1 MSEHDDETTAENATP
16 PVTETPDDTAADTTD
31 SAAAT
36 DGGTSGD
43 GEDTPDAAAAPHVP
57 WYRRIRW
64 WGWTLIGI
72 LVAVLAV
79 VGTFGVQGLMIKHH
93 EQKALHALT
102 SVVKKGDLSK
112 LPEAITKMQAETAA
126 ANDLAHTGLWGA
138 AAGLPGLGVNV
149 QSLQGMT
156 QVVDDAAHETL
167 PKYLDI
173 VADMPVKSLFSD
185 GTVHIQP
192 ILDAK
197 DRIVEANDSL
207 RKQVEAY
214 DNIPQPTIGLL
225 AGVYDRGRTL
235 LDTGMQ
241 AADWAVTDVIPH
253 LRDWFG
259 YDATQTY
266 AILVMTPA
274 EARVS
279 GGLIGAVGTLT
290 IKDGKFE
297 VGNFE
302 PNTTY
307 YKDGHAFMT
316 EDEQR
321 IYQAQGPIH
330 MYYDIRDFANYPDT
344 QRIAE
349 EFLALWDRKHEDD
362 PQLLTGVVT
371 CDPVFVQVLVKV
383 LGDVTLPDGRVLTG
397 TNTADFLMNTVYK
410 DYAPE
415 ETDAYFGT
423 VATACIKRLMDDPS
437 LAKLAAIA
445 KQVPTLAQNRH
456 LNVWFFNPYLM
467 PIGLRL
473 GLVASIP
480 TSETAPA
487 VGIYMTEQNPSK
499 MSWYI
504 RRSTTVDEIDCGS
517 DNADPQG
524 TKYHV
529 TYTLT
534 NTMDPAE
541 VDSLPWYITGVDAIG
556 RGNGYEK
563 LAFYPPE
570 GGTISNFQVTG
581 NGAEPTADVINLRY
595 MFHTLT
601 QVQPG
606 RTVTYSFDVQVSPD
620 ATERLRVDQTPS
632 QEETPDVTYTKSC
645 PVEW

>member
-1 MSEHDDETTAENATP
+1 MSERDETTAENGTP
-16 PVTETPDDTAADTTD
+16 PVTETTAGD
-31 SAAAT
+31 AAST
-36 DGGTSGD
+36 
-43 GEDTPDAAAAPHVP
+43 AAAADGKRGGETADGPAAAPRMP
-57 WYRRIRW
+57 WYRRIHW
-64 WGWTLIGI
+64 WGWTLIAL

-79 VGTFGVQGLMIKHH
+79 VGTFGVQGLIIKQH
-93 EQKALHALT
+93 EQKAIAALT
-102 SVVKKGDLSK
+102 DTVKGGDLSK
-112 LPEAITKMQAETAA
+112 LPEAVTKMQDETAA
-126 ANDLAHTGLWGA
+126 ANRLAHAGLWSA
-138 AAGLPGLGVNV
+138 AAGLPGLGMNV
-149 QSLQGMT
+149 QSLQDMT

-167 PKYLDI
+167 PKYMDI
-173 VADMPVKSLFSD
+173 VADLPVKSLFSD

-207 RKQVEAY
+207 RDQVEAY
-214 DNIPQPTIGLL
+214 DAIPQPTIGLL
-225 AGVYDRGRTL
+225 SNVYDQGRTL
-235 LDTGMQ
+235 LDTGLQ
-241 AADWAVTDVIPH
+241 AADWTVTDVLPH

-266 AILVMTPA
+266 AILVMTPSEERA
-274 EARVS
+274 A

-297 VGNFE
+297 VGKFE

-307 YKDGHAFMT
+307 YKYGSGTLT

-321 IYQAQGPIH
+321 IYQAQGPVH
-330 MYYDIRDFANYPDT
+330 MYYDIRDLSNYPDT

-349 EFLALWDRKHEDD
+349 EFLALWNRRHEDD

-410 DYAPE
+410 DYEPE

-423 VATACIKRLMDDPS
+423 VASACIKRLMDDPS

-445 KQVPTLAQNRH
+445 KQVPTLARNRH
-456 LNVWFFNPYLM
+456 LNAWFFNPYLM
-467 PIGLRL
+467 PIGLQM

-480 TSETAPA
+480 TSEEAPE
-487 VGIYMTEQNPSK
+487 VGIYLTEQNPSK
-499 MSWYI
+499 MGWYI
-504 RRSTTVDEIDCGS
+504 RRSATVDEIDCGS

-534 NTMDPAE
+534 NTMDREE
-541 VDSLPWYITGVDAIG
+541 VDTLPWYITGVDAIG
-556 RGNGYEK
+556 RGTGYEK
-563 LAFYPPE
+563 IAFYPPE

-581 NGAEPTADVINLRY
+581 NGADPTADVINLRY

-620 ATERLRVDQTPS
+620 AKSQLRIDQTPS